1 MLSGSGVS
9 VVTGSGV
16 NVVTGSGVS
25 VVKFRFR
32 CECCQ
37 VQV

>member
-1 MLSGSGVS
+1 MLSQVQVWVLSGSGVS

-16 NVVTGSGVS
+16 S
-25 VVKFRFR
+25 VIRFR

>member
-16 NVVTGSGVS
+16 SAV
-25 VVKFRFR
+25 RFR
-32 CECCQ
+32 CECFNSQ
-37 VQV
+37 VFGHE

>member
-9 VVTGSGV
+9 VVP
-16 NVVTGSGVS
+16 GSGVS
-25 VVKFRFR
+25 VVRGSGVSVVRFR
-32 CECCQ
+32 CECSQ

>member
-16 NVVTGSGVS
+16 S
-25 VVKFRFR
+25 VVRFR

>member
-9 VVTGSGV
+9 VVTGLGV
-16 NVVTGSGVS
+16 SVVIGSGVS
-25 VVKFRFR
+25 VVRFR